1 MDTEIFKL
9 PPLTSALLKSIIFS
23 MENQVTIGYLDMISG
38 EVVEVSNINESV
50 VVKEF
55 IGSKNLIS
63 LTIKDNKDRFLLL
76 PPWGSIEGFKIREHF
91 IKDVKNPIYK
101 TKLNHVFHTGRGVF
115 RKFKQVLKENPI
127 IERQWLEYKSNY
139 MKAIVINWYKECEG
153 YIKLINLE
161 DEVEELPND
170 LLISDFIF
178 STNIESSDKEVIN
191 KLKRDFTKDLDK
203 IENLIISRRQ
213 ALLKNPR
220 YVVAYNLGNEVIG
233 FIEWEAVDDKLVEI
247 TCYGVVK
254 LYRGLGIFSLLF
266 DKLMRQ
272 TNRERFEKVLTFSTK
287 RFKGLNKY
295 KESCNFSCNFN
306 YSLVDLNNWNQ
317 NNDSSE
323 LMEV

>member
-38 EVVEVSNINESV
+38 EVVEVSNINEAV

-306 YSLVDLNNWNQ
+306 YTRVQ
-317 NNDSSE
+317 
-323 LMEV
+323 